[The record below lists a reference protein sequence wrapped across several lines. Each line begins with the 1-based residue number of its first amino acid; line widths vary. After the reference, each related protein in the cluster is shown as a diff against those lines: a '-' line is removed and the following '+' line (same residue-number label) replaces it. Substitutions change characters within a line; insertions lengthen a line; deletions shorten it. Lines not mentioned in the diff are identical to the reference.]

1 MFFVTN
7 LFICYIATLLP
18 STLLI
23 GYYHDLL
30 LKYIDSNLLIN
41 KLYSN
46 GLLTDSEKELISTG
60 HSIHQRNQLLLEHV
74 RHMQTKTLMIFCEY
88 VQEIVP
94 KVGLQLVTGSYI
106 SVCNENIENHG

>member
-1 MFFVTN
+1 M
-7 LFICYIATLLP
+7 CYIATVLP

-23 GYYHDLL
+23 GYYHGLL

-41 KLYSN
+41 KLCSN

-60 HSIHQRNQLLLEHV
+60 HSVHQRNHQLLEYV
-74 RHMQTKTLMIFCEY
+74 QHMQAKTLMIFCKY

-94 KVGLQLVTGSYI
+94 KVGLQLVTGS
-106 SVCNENIENHG
+106 